1 MPRGVLKSDLDGLDA
16 ECVKIA
22 KQMIEGPETGPAAI
36 ANDST
41 LRAELEKSFGT
52 KIPAGY
58 TYFGQ
63 FVDHD
68 ITFDPASSLMR
79 RNDPSGLRNFRTP
92 RLDLDSVYGRGRDDQ
107 PYLYDTTDNR
117 NKLLIGQV
125 VASGFRDLPRNSQGR
140 ALIGDPRNDDN
151 VIVSQLHLAFLLAHN
166 ALVARAD
173 KIRMA
178 DPFEEARRTLR
189 CLYQYI
195 VWNDFIK
202 RVTIHEM
209 HDRALKLVDAGIR
222 KMKWTLGLEDIYSWE
237 KTAVHAH

>member
-1 MPRGVLKSDLDGLDA
+1 MAHGSSLTFEIEKSRSESFQGGYGRICAKDEAWVPRGVLKSDLDGLDA

-41 LRAELEKSFGT
+41 LRAELEKSFGS

-151 VIVSQLHLAFLLAHN
+151 VIVSQLHLASCS
-166 ALVARAD
+166 
-173 KIRMA
+173 
-178 DPFEEARRTLR
+178 RTTR
-189 CLYQYI
+189 
-195 VWNDFIK
+195 
-202 RVTIHEM
+202 
-209 HDRALKLVDAGIR
+209 
-222 KMKWTLGLEDIYSWE
+222 S
-237 KTAVHAH
+237 